1 MSTCDY
7 VLAAVYVRISTES
20 SYGEKLLALIID
32 GRIEAAV
39 CMAVC
44 TYVHA
49 YASIYTVC
57 ISMVTL

>member
-7 VLAAVYVRISTES
+7 VLAAVYIRISTES
-20 SYGEKLLALIID
+20 SYGEKLLALII

-44 TYVHA
+44 ICTR
-49 YASIYTVC
+49 IY
-57 ISMVTL
+57 